1 MLWRAFQKGRDD
13 LRKFT
18 DDVVNELMRK
28 FDPNHSE
35 CYVDAYLQQR
45 NELLKKSQKD
55 LMTFTGIQMSA
66 FSVIPDERLK
76 ANAMNLFF
84 EGTESTS
91 TTITNLLLELTKH
104 PDVQRKIQQELD
116 SVVGRERLPSWL
128 DKPNLPYLDA
138 TIQELFRVGALF
150 LVTTMYSNFRCYVI
164 FCLSLF
170 DFETYVGSFDHFMY
184 LSEEISLYLVCNDLD
199 ANMQQEET
207 TIEGYKIPKRSVIVS
222 NLYSIHFD
230 PKLYPNPEK
239 FEPKRFLSDQGKR
252 IKMEGPFLFGLG
264 KRACIGESLAQM
276 EIFLLISSLLQSFT
290 MPYAKDT
297 QSFRFIPRE

>member
-1 MLWRAFQKGRDD
+1 MPMLFPTRYIPAESVTYLRTADIVICIGVQILIGTSRLKCCGGLSKRKGRPSKIHRRRRERTGEKVRSQP
-13 LRKFT
+13 LRLLRGRLPAAEERAAEK
-18 DDVVNELMRK
+18 N
-28 FDPNHSE
+28 
-35 CYVDAYLQQR
+35 QR
-45 NELLKKSQKD
+45 D
-55 LMTFTGIQMSA
+55 LMTFT
-66 FSVIPDERLK
+66 DERLK

-91 TTITNLLLELTKH
+91 TTITNFAAGAHQTPRRAEKNPTRAGQHRRARETPLLVGQAQPALLRRHHTGTLPGRRIVPCHHHVFQFQKQKFNLLTF
-104 PDVQRKIQQELD
+104 
-116 SVVGRERLPSWL
+116 
-128 DKPNLPYLDA
+128 A
-138 TIQELFRVGALF
+138 
-150 LVTTMYSNFRCYVI
+150 
-164 FCLSLF
+164 
-170 DFETYVGSFDHFMY
+170 
-184 LSEEISLYLVCNDLD
+184 
-199 ANMQQEET
+199 EET

-239 FEPKRFLSDQGKR
+239 FDPKRFLNDEGKR